1 VSHNNRRRVSY
12 LTVALLVVGLA
23 VAVPASRLSP
33 SVPTAASATQTRTPP
48 PAELIPGGYVYSAC
62 SRPSG
67 AFGEPG
73 EFFVSA
79 FIATSDRRVD
89 VRTTYTAPAALPL
102 PPLLAE
108 QTAETEYS
116 VRYWPNTAARLGDV
130 DFLVGAQALNGNTVI
145 EQWTF
150 SRPSLDA
157 AGKLVSGLRT
167 GVVRHYDQY
176 AVGRNLV
183 QGMVVHRG
191 VPSDAILVHFHDS
204 KDLYSFDL
212 ASHQF
217 SLVASPTP
225 KPNAL
230 LVPEL
235 SSYVWETYSVSEHV
249 SSGFVYLFRRRGEH
263 FIEEGPF
270 EEIVMLAIYDSDKNG
285 TLDSAQALNT
295 TSWQALGYGKSVN
308 WLD

>member
-1 VSHNNRRRVSY
+1 
-12 LTVALLVVGLA
+12 
-23 VAVPASRLSP
+23 
-33 SVPTAASATQTRTPP
+33 
-48 PAELIPGGYVYSAC
+48 LIPGGYVYSAY

-89 VRTTYTAPAALPL
+89 VRTTYTAPAALPP

-116 VRYWPNTAARLGDV
+116 VRYWPNTAARFGDL
-130 DFLVGAQALNGNTVI
+130 DFLVGAKALNGNTVI

-150 SRPSLDA
+150 SRPSLDP

-167 GVVRHYDQY
+167 GVVRHYDEY

-191 VPSDAILVHFHDS
+191 VPSAAILVHFYDS
-204 KDLYSFDL
+204 KDLCSFDL
-212 ASHQF
+212 TSHQF

-225 KPNAL
+225 KPSAL

-235 SSYVWETYSVSEHV
+235 SSYMWETYSVSEHV
-249 SSGFVYLFRRRGEH
+249 SAGFVYLFRRRGEH
-263 FIEEGPF
+263 FDEEGPL

-285 TLDSAQALNT
+285 TLDSSQALNT
-295 TSWQALGYGKSVN
+295 TSWQALGYGKSTN